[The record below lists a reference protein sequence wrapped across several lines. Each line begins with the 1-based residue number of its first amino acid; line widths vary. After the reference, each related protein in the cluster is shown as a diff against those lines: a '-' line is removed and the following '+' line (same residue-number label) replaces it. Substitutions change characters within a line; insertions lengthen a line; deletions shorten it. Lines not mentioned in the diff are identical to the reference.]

1 MKIVFYLLTIIF
13 GCLGILGVVRTI
25 ELLATGN
32 AIKPVQIILSIIGFM
47 LAVFF
52 LNKSRGK

>member
-13 GCLGILGVVRTI
+13 GCLGILAVFRTI
-25 ELLATGN
+25 ELLINGN
-32 AIKPVQIILSIIGFM
+32 AIKPIQILLAITGFT